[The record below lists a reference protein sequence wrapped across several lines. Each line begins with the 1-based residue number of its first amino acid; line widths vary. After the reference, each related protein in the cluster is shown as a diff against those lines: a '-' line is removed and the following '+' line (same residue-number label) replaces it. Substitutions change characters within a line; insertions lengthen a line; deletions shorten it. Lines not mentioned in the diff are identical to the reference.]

1 MREESFGGRQS
12 CRSRRRPAP
21 PQAPSP
27 KSPQQLPAGLPGDSA
42 QTPAA
47 RLGLSPD
54 LGSPLL
60 PVLSLQPG
68 AGGPLLI
75 HPPHPEPCRGLPAP
89 CPPCPP
95 GPPTRTGG
103 RGAAPAG
110 AGRRRAPPAA
120 GGGRER
126 GRGRLRLTRAGCER
140 PLPPQRP
147 RHPHGVPGAL
157 SGVSGSPPGPEGRG
171 EPPRRAP
178 APRGDAEGGVEGA
191 VGC

>member
-12 CRSRRRPAP
+12 CRSRRRPEP

-68 AGGPLLI
+68 PGGAPS
-75 HPPHPEPCRGLPAP
+75 HSPAP
-89 CPPCPP
+89 PRAVPGAPSPVSPLPPRSPHTYRRPRGCSC
-95 GPPTRTGG
+95 G
-103 RGAAPAG
+103 RGAAPGPACSRRRAG
-110 AGRRRAPPAA
+110 AGAGAAPPHTGGLRAA
-120 GGGRER
+120 
-126 GRGRLRLTRAGCER
+126 A
-140 PLPPQRP
+140 PPS
-147 RHPHGVPGAL
+147 A
-157 SGVSGSPPGPEGRG
+157 SPA
-171 EPPRRAP
+171 PPRC
-178 APRGDAEGGVEGA
+178 PRGPL
-191 VGC
+191 GCLRVPARP